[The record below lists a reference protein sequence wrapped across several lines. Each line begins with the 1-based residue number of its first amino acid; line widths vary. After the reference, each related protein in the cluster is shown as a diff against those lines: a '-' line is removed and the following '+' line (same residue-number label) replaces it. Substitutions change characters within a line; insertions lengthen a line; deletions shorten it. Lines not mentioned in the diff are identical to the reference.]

1 MTCVSVDCS
10 KCKKRDL
17 YLHVLEDLVSEKRC
31 QKLTAFYSK
40 IMTQMLF
47 WIHQGKTTWVIHFD
61 VGLFR
66 VPQRSESAWMI
77 VLSFVLTRYPWKWTP
92 SGRRRHR
99 ISFYLMEVL
108 FRYFL
113 KYGKPILS
121 IGDRHEKVGTSSLFN
136 FSNRWSMLNV
146 SASWL
151 LKLQL
156 SRLFFTRSVDVSHF
170 EIASVSTGAA
180 ENESKW
186 KKYDT
191 NNY

>member
-1 MTCVSVDCS
+1 MS
-10 KCKKRDL
+10 
-17 YLHVLEDLVSEKRC
+17 
-31 QKLTAFYSK
+31 
-40 IMTQMLF
+40 F
-47 WIHQGKTTWVIHFD
+47 WIHQGKTTWVLHFD
-61 VGLFR
+61 VGLLR
-66 VPQRSESAWMI
+66 VLQRSESAWVI
-77 VLSFVLTRYPWKWTP
+77 ILSFVLTRYPWKWTP
-92 SGRRRHR
+92 SGRGRHR
-99 ISFYLMEVL
+99 ISFSLTGVL

-113 KYGKPILS
+113 KYGKPIPS
-121 IGDRHEKVGTSSLFN
+121 IGDRHEKAGTLSLSN
-136 FSNRWSMLNV
+136 FANRWSMLNV

-156 SRLFFTRSVDVSHF
+156 TRLFFTRSVDVSHF